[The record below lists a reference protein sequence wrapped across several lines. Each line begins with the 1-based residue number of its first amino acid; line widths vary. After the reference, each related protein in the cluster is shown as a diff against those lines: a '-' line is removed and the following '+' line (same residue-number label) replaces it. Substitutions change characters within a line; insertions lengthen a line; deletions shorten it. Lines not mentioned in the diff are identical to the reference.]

1 MNKEFIRM
9 QKLAGISLNEATQI
23 EADVEKWLEGYLKG
37 TVLTSND
44 DFEKYGLTDD
54 PKKIKYVVD
63 GGFKKGGFLDVKY
76 SYNKEYIT
84 IPQKDILDLAKKMGV
99 EDYDSYKVE
108 DAVKNALNKKGF
120 KQPLDFSMV
129 GKGTGEM
136 MSQFF
141 RDPNLKQPLDENFV
155 GTQMVGNI
163 FDREKEKYEDAF
175 EHFLSERY
183 EDKKTLEDIDE
194 EEDDTY
200 FDSEGNEYPNITH
213 PGAIG
218 NTEDNIIDLTD
229 MPLEDIDEDL
239 MQTSDDLIKVDA
251 NSLKAIMLRLISGN
265 SREEF
270 KKKIEELIDEM
281 DDDSFGS

>member
-1 MNKEFIRM
+1 MSTEKARWA
-9 QKLAGISLNEATQI
+9 KLAGLPKS
-23 EADVEKWLEGYLKG
+23 
-37 TVLTSND
+37 
-44 DFEKYGLTDD
+44 TD
-54 PKKIKYVVD
+54 
-63 GGFKKGGFLDVKY
+63 
-76 SYNKEYIT
+76 
-84 IPQKDILDLAKKMGV
+84 
-99 EDYDSYKVE
+99 
-108 DAVKNALNKKGF
+108 
-120 KQPLDFSMV
+120 KQ
-129 GKGTGEM
+129 
-136 MSQFF
+136 Q
-141 RDPNLKQPLDENFV
+141 LDENFV

-163 FDREKEKYEDAF
+163 FDREKEQYEDAF

-183 EDKKTLEDIDE
+183 EEKVKIQSEDRKAKEYIKSIEDKDERESERKRMFDADE

-229 MPLEDIDEDL
+229 MPLDEDL
-239 MQTSDDLIKVDA
+239 MQTSDDLKKVDA
-251 NSLKAIMLRLISGN
+251 TSLKAIMLRLISGN

>member
-9 QKLAGISLNEATQI
+9 QELAGVSLNEATQI

-37 TVLTSND
+37 TVLTSNN
-44 DFEKYGLTDD
+44 DFEKYGSQDD

-76 SYNKEYIT
+76 SYNKEFIA

-99 EDYDSYKVE
+99 EDSDSYKVE
-108 DAVKNALNKKGF
+108 NAVKNALNKKGF

-183 EDKKTLEDIDE
+183 EDKKVETQLEDLE
-194 EEDDTY
+194 ETLK
-200 FDSEGNEYPNITH
+200 G
-213 PGAIG
+213 
-218 NTEDNIIDLTD
+218 
-229 MPLEDIDEDL
+229 IDEDL
-239 MQTSDDLIKVDA
+239 MQTSDDLKKVDA
-251 NSLKAIMLRLISGN
+251 TSLKAIMLRLISGN